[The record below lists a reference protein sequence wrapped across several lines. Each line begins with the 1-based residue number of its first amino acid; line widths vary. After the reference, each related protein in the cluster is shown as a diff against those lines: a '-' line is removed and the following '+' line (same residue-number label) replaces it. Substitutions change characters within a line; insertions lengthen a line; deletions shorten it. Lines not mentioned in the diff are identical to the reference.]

1 MVKSGAYGP
10 AIINNTTSNN
20 FDDATK
26 VIKAVKHA
34 QSSSKNVT
42 DLLSSID
49 SNIEKMTKSGTNEQ
63 IGDGSILSSILTEV
77 KNTNAYLAKLIE
89 VMANAVSGGNSKL
102 TVNGRNIMTT
112 VGGIPQPVTN
122 GVSPDTVDFYRT
134 VDRIVRGQA
143 L

>member
-1 MVKSGAYGP
+1 
-10 AIINNTTSNN
+10 
-20 FDDATK
+20 
-26 VIKAVKHA
+26 
-34 QSSSKNVT
+34 
-42 DLLSSID
+42 
-49 SNIEKMTKSGTNEQ
+49 MTKSGTNEQ